1 MRWPKSHREK
11 RGVDAENGLAHVIY
25 AVSYL
30 ERQLAKDIKNKKAKK
45 DVR

>member
-11 RGVDAENGLAHVIY
+11 RGVDAENGLVHVIY

-30 ERQLAKDIKNKKAKK
+30 ERQLAKDMKNKKLEKRK
-45 DVR
+45 R